1 MNIKLNHA
9 VVLTI
14 GIICSFSLQAS
25 QKIKAHLSK
34 KHVEQVLSAIDILK
48 NSGLPT
54 TGLELSFQGS
64 SGESFSTKITLEKP
78 YKIPIA
84 CGLSFVAGCAV
95 TWLTCKTKSH
105 SSK

>member
-1 MNIKLNHA
+1 MNIKLNHS

-25 QKIKAHLSK
+25 QKAKAR
-34 KHVEQVLSAIDILK
+34 LSAYHADQVATSIEILRDSK
-48 NSGLPT
+48 LLI
-54 TGLELSFQGS
+54 TGLELSYQDP
-64 SGESFSTKITLEKP
+64 SGESSSTKITLEKP

-84 CGLSFVAGCAV
+84 CGS
-95 TWLTCKTKSH
+95 WLTCKTKSH